1 VNELDQKT
9 ARPAKLVGLSELL
22 VQAVQAFKS
31 GGRQTLALAAFGI
44 FLPQLM
50 STWILAVPSGRTA
63 SGLWKIALATKSDSG
78 ITPGTLP
85 AMMEEVSRFFGPFLV
100 TGVVCWFV
108 FGVSYASLVYLS
120 LHHFR
125 PWAFPRLTAKE
136 LTGDMA
142 RLVLRR
148 GILLGG
154 LILSMGFATQA
165 FALTSLFL
173 AALSLMAPVLMIAEH
188 KSALRSLTQSITLR
202 YSRQTPMGGWSAFL
216 SLVTLGGLFFSLQFG
231 LDWFAGLTLNWLGT
245 HMPPGIS
252 AQVPGLPFTWGY
264 AAIDALEALAST
276 ALIVVLP
283 GATVALYMQVHFR
296 NSKRDLSIRA

>member
-9 ARPAKLVGLSELL
+9 AQPPKLVGLSELL

-44 FLPQLM
+44 FLPQM
-50 STWILAVPSGRTA
+50 ISTWILAVPSERTA
-63 SGLWKIALATKSDSG
+63 SGLWKIALATKSSTG

-85 AMMEEVSRFFGPFLV
+85 AMMDEVSRFFGPF
-100 TGVVCWFV
+100 
-108 FGVSYASLVYLS
+108 LVYLS

-231 LDWFAGLTLNWLGT
+231 LEWLAGSILNWLGT

-252 AQVPGLPFTWGY
+252 APVPGLPFTYGY
-264 AAIDALEALAST
+264 AAVDALQALAST
-276 ALIVVLP
+276 VLIVVLP
-283 GATVALYMQVHFR
+283 GATAALYMQVHFR